1 MRTLEEVDADIAE
14 TKRQIELGNAFNRR
28 AARFDYILEGDRSGL
43 DAIGQALN
51 NALERERQQKFQ
63 AAENE
68 KSRKSTEDI
77 AKAGRAEALQDK
89 KDEIVK
95 NLSINQ
101 AIWSDMKDN
110 PNVSSGQ
117 KKQQQAIVNYWMKKA
132 SDNKIFGDDAMQA
145 PANANAGVASYLGL
159 DDDNDL
165 QAYTDF
171 TTKMKD
177 MDKLT
182 PEQLIERAKE
192 IEDSKY
198 YKNTNTADA
207 MRGIRT
213 SVLDEADKRA
223 GERFK
228 SWYDQNKP
236 LIDNSRT
243 SDAEIQRVLDE
254 LAKNGKNRQGLWFQG
269 GAELEAKGKDILSKR
284 AGGRQRFKTV
294 QKLMNNLTK
303 SDIEMAAL
311 NNNDSGL
318 KTGAGVPVTVNLPN
332 GKTATGYAVWDKGLS
347 GGHIY
352 AGKNK
357 TGGVYREF

>member
-51 NALERERQQKFQ
+51 NAIERERQQKFQ

-68 KSRKSTEDI
+68 KSRQSTEKI
-77 AKAGRAEALQDK
+77 AKMGKEEALQDK
-89 KDEIVK
+89 KDEIIK

-110 PNVSSGQ
+110 DTISSGQ

-132 SDNKIFGDDAMQA
+132 NDNKVFDESIQV
-145 PANANAGVASYLGL
+145 PENSGVASYLGL
-159 DDDNDL
+159 DDDNAL

-182 PEQLIERAKE
+182 PEQLVERAKE

-198 YKNTNTADA
+198 YKNTNTADT

-213 SVLDEADKRA
+213 SVLEEADKRA

-228 SWYDQNKP
+228 SQYDQYKP

-243 SDAEIQRVLDE
+243 SDADIQNVLDW
-254 LAKNGKNRQGLWFQG
+254 LAKNGKNRQGLWFPG
-269 GAELEAKGKDILSKR
+269 AAELEAKGKDILSKR

-294 QKLMNNLTK
+294 QKLMNKLTK
-303 SDIEMAAL
+303 SEIETEAL
-311 NNNDSGL
+311 NNGDSGL
-318 KTGAGVPVTVNLPN
+318 KTGAGVPIPVELPN
-332 GKTATGYAVWDKGLS
+332 GKIAFGYAVWDKGLS
-347 GGHIY
+347 GGHVY

>member
-51 NALERERQQKFQ
+51 NAIERERQQEFQ

-68 KSRKSTEDI
+68 KSRKSTEKI
-77 AKAGRAEALQDK
+77 AKMGKEEALQDK
-89 KDEIVK
+89 KDEIIK

-110 PNVSSGQ
+110 PSVSSGQ

-132 SDNKIFGDDAMQA
+132 NDNKIFGEAEQA
-145 PANANAGVASYLGL
+145 PANTGVASYLGL

-171 TTKMKD
+171 TIKMKD

-182 PEQLIERAKE
+182 PEQLVERAKE

-198 YKNTNTADA
+198 YKNTNTADT

-213 SVLDEADKRA
+213 SVLEEADKRA

-228 SWYDQNKP
+228 SQYDQYKP

-243 SDAEIQRVLDE
+243 TDAEIQNVLDW

-269 GAELEAKGKDILSKR
+269 GAELEAKAKDILSKR

-311 NNNDSGL
+311 NGDSGL

-332 GKTATGYAVWDKGLS
+332 GKTATGYAVWDNGLS

>member
-51 NALERERQQKFQ
+51 NAIERERQQKFQ

-68 KSRKSTEDI
+68 KTRQSTEKL
-77 AKAGRAEALQDK
+77 AKLGKEEALQDK
-89 KDEIVK
+89 KDEIIK

-110 PNVSSGQ
+110 PSVSSGQ

-132 SDNKIFGDDAMQA
+132 NDNKIFDESIQA
-145 PANANAGVASYLGL
+145 PANNGVASYLGL

-198 YKNTNTADA
+198 YKNTNTADT

-213 SVLDEADKRA
+213 SVLEEADKRA

-228 SWYDQNKP
+228 SQYDQYKP

-243 SDAEIQRVLDE
+243 SDADIQKVLDW

-269 GAELEAKGKDILSKR
+269 GAELEAKAKDILSRR
-284 AGGRQRFKTV
+284 AGGRQRFKTI

-303 SDIEMAAL
+303 SDIEMVGL
-311 NNNDSGL
+311 NYPNL
-318 KTGAGVPVTVNLPN
+318 KAGEGVPVPVNLPN

>member
-51 NALERERQQKFQ
+51 NAIERERQQKFQ

-68 KSRKSTEDI
+68 KTRQSTEKL
-77 AKAGRAEALQDK
+77 AKLGKEEALQDK
-89 KDEIVK
+89 KDEIIK

-110 PNVSSGQ
+110 DTISSGQ

-132 SDNKIFGDDAMQA
+132 NDNKIFGEVEQA
-145 PANANAGVASYLGL
+145 PANTGVASYLGL
-159 DDDNDL
+159 DDDNAL

-182 PEQLIERAKE
+182 PEQLVERAKE

-213 SVLDEADKRA
+213 SVLEEADKRA

-228 SWYDQNKP
+228 SQYDQYKP

-243 SDAEIQRVLDE
+243 TDAEIQNVLDW
-254 LAKNGKNRQGLWFQG
+254 LAKNGKNRQGLWFPG
-269 GAELEAKGKDILSKR
+269 AAELEAKGKDTLSKR
-284 AGGRQRFKTV
+284 AGGRAFIAEVRSLFK
-294 QKLMNNLTK
+294 KL
-303 SDIEMAAL
+303 SAEDI
-311 NNNDSGL
+311 GL
-318 KTGAGVPVTVNLPN
+318 VKAEGQANGKQADEGVPYTVTLKN
-332 GKTATGYAVWDKGLS
+332 GKRVTGYFVFDLPGDHGHVYSQPNRKGTS
-347 GGHIY
+347 YG
-352 AGKNK
+352 
-357 TGGVYREF
+357 TF

>member
-1 MRTLEEVDADIAE
+1 M
-14 TKRQIELGNAFNRR
+14 KGN
-28 AARFDYILEGDRSGL
+28 DTI
-43 DAIGQALN
+43 
-51 NALERERQQKFQ
+51 
-63 AAENE
+63 
-68 KSRKSTEDI
+68 
-77 AKAGRAEALQDK
+77 
-89 KDEIVK
+89 
-95 NLSINQ
+95 
-101 AIWSDMKDN
+101 
-110 PNVSSGQ
+110 SSGQ

-132 SDNKIFGDDAMQA
+132 NDNKVFGDEAVQA
-145 PANANAGVASYLGL
+145 PANTGVASYLGL
-159 DDDNDL
+159 DDDDAL

-213 SVLDEADKRA
+213 SVLEEADKRS

-236 LIDNSRT
+236 LIDNPRT
-243 SDAEIQRVLDE
+243 TDAEIQRVLDE

-303 SDIEMAAL
+303 SEIETAAL
-311 NNNDSGL
+311 NADPKL
-318 KTGAGVPVTVNLPN
+318 KTGEGVPVPVDLPN
-332 GKTATGYAVWDKGLS
+332 GRTAFGYAVWDKGLS
-347 GGHIY
+347 NGHIY

-357 TGGVYREF
+357 TGGIYREF

>member
-1 MRTLEEVDADIAE
+1 MPRSIEEIDAELAEVRREKALRNALGYKQARTKA
-14 TKRQIELGNAFNRR
+14 
-28 AARFDYILEGDRSGL
+28 ILTRDTS
-43 DAIGQALN
+43 DLN
-51 NALERERQQKFQ
+51 NVYRGLNSILEREAQQEFQ

-68 KSRKSTEDI
+68 KSRKSTEKM
-77 AKAGRAEALQDK
+77 AKLGKEEALQDK
-89 KDEIVK
+89 KDEIIK

-110 PNVSSGQ
+110 PSVSSGQ
-117 KKQQQAIVNYWMKKA
+117 KKQQQAIVNHWMKKA
-132 SDNKIFGDDAMQA
+132 NDNKIFGDEAIQA
-145 PANANAGVASYLGL
+145 PANTGVASYLGL

-213 SVLDEADKRA
+213 SVLEEADKRA

-228 SWYDQNKP
+228 SQYDQYKP
-236 LIDNSRT
+236 LIDNPRT
-243 SDAEIQRVLDE
+243 SDAEIQNVLDW

-284 AGGRQRFKTV
+284 AGGRAFIAEVKSEFK
-294 QKLMNNLTK
+294 KLTPE
-303 SDIEMAAL
+303 DI
-311 NNNDSGL
+311 GL
-318 KTGAGVPVTVNLPN
+318 AKAEGQATGKQASEGVPHTVTLKN
-332 GKTATGYAVWDKGLS
+332 GKRVTGYLVFDLPGDH
-347 GGHIY
+347 GHIY
-352 AGKNK
+352 SQPNRKG
-357 TGGVYREF
+357 TSYGTF

>member
-1 MRTLEEVDADIAE
+1 MARSIEEIDAELEEVRRQKALRNALGYKQAR
-14 TKRQIELGNAFNRR
+14 TKA
-28 AARFDYILEGDRSGL
+28 ILTRDTSDLNNVYRGL
-43 DAIGQALN
+43 DAI
-51 NALERERQQKFQ
+51 LEREAQREFQ

-68 KSRKSTEDI
+68 KSRKSTEKI
-77 AKAGRAEALQDK
+77 AKMGKEEALQDK
-89 KDEIVK
+89 NDDIIK

-110 PNVSSGQ
+110 PVSSGQ

-132 SDNKIFGDDAMQA
+132 SDNKVFGDEAVQA
-145 PANANAGVASYLGL
+145 PANSGVASYLGL

-165 QAYTDF
+165 QTYTDF

-182 PEQLIERAKE
+182 PEQLIERVKE
-192 IEDSKY
+192 IENSKY

-213 SVLDEADKRA
+213 SVLEEADKRA

-243 SDAEIQRVLDE
+243 SDAEIQRVLDW

-269 GAELEAKGKDILSKR
+269 AAELDAKGRDILSKR

-303 SDIEMAAL
+303 SDIEMEAL
-311 NNNDSGL
+311 KGDSGL

-332 GKTATGYAVWDKGLS
+332 GKTATGYAVWDKGLR

>member
-51 NALERERQQKFQ
+51 NAIERERQQKFQ

-68 KSRKSTEDI
+68 KARQSTEDM
-77 AKAGRAEALQDK
+77 AKLGKEEALQDK
-89 KDEIVK
+89 KDEIIK
-95 NLSINQ
+95 NLSVNQ

-132 SDNKIFGDDAMQA
+132 NDNKIFGEDAIQTST
-145 PANANAGVASYLGL
+145 NNGVASYLGL
-159 DDDNDL
+159 DDDNAL

-182 PEQLIERAKE
+182 PEQLVERVKE
-192 IEDSKY
+192 IEESEY
-198 YKNTNTADA
+198 YKNPNTADA

-213 SVLDEADKRA
+213 SVLEEADKRS

-236 LIDNSRT
+236 LIDNPRT
-243 SDAEIQRVLDE
+243 PDAEIQRILDE

-303 SDIEMAAL
+303 SDIEMEAL
-311 NNNDSGL
+311 KGDSGL

>member
-51 NALERERQQKFQ
+51 NAIERERQQKFQ

-68 KSRKSTEDI
+68 KSRKSTEKI
-77 AKAGRAEALQDK
+77 AKAGREEALQDK
-89 KDEIVK
+89 KDDIIK
-95 NLSINQ
+95 QLSINQ

-117 KKQQQAIVNYWMKKA
+117 KKQQQAIINYWMKKA
-132 SDNKIFGDDAMQA
+132 SDNKIFGDEAVQA
-145 PANANAGVASYLGL
+145 PANSGVASYLGL

-228 SWYDQNKP
+228 SQYDQYKP
-236 LIDNSRT
+236 LIDNPRT
-243 SDAEIQRVLDE
+243 TDAEIQNVLDW

-284 AGGRQRFKTV
+284 AGSRAFIAEVKSLFK
-294 QKLMNNLTK
+294 KLT
-303 SDIEMAAL
+303 DEEI
-311 NNNDSGL
+311 GL
-318 KTGAGVPVTVNLPN
+318 AKAEGQATGKQATEGVPHTVTLKN
-332 GKTATGYAVWDKGLS
+332 GKRVTGYLVFDLPGNHGHVYSQPNRKGTS
-347 GGHIY
+347 YG
-352 AGKNK
+352 
-357 TGGVYREF
+357 TF

>member
-1 MRTLEEVDADIAE
+1 MPRSIEEIDAELEEVRREKALRNSLGYKQAR
-14 TKRQIELGNAFNRR
+14 TKA
-28 AARFDYILEGDRSGL
+28 ILTRDTS
-43 DAIGQALN
+43 DLN
-51 NALERERQQKFQ
+51 NVYRGLNSILEREAQQEFQ

-68 KSRKSTEDI
+68 KTRKSTEKI
-77 AKAGRAEALQDK
+77 AKMGKEEALQDK
-89 KDEIVK
+89 KDEIIK

-110 PNVSSGQ
+110 PSISSGQ
-117 KKQQQAIVNYWMKKA
+117 KKQQQAIVNHWMKKA
-132 SDNKIFGDDAMQA
+132 NDNKIFDESIQA
-145 PANANAGVASYLGL
+145 PANNGVASYLGL

-165 QAYTDF
+165 QAYTEAV
-171 TTKMKD
+171 TKFKD

-198 YKNTNTADA
+198 YKNTNTADT

-213 SVLDEADKRA
+213 SVLEEADKRA

-228 SWYDQNKP
+228 SQYDQYKP

-243 SDAEIQRVLDE
+243 SDADIQKVLDW

-269 GAELEAKGKDILSKR
+269 GAELEAKAKDILSKR

-303 SDIEMAAL
+303 SDIEMAAI
-311 NNNDSGL
+311 NGDSGL

>member
-51 NALERERQQKFQ
+51 NAIERERQQKFQ

-68 KSRKSTEDI
+68 KTRQSTEKI
-77 AKAGRAEALQDK
+77 AKMSREEALQDK
-89 KDEIVK
+89 KDEIIK

-110 PNVSSGQ
+110 PSVSSGQ
-117 KKQQQAIVNYWMKKA
+117 KKQQQAVVNYWMKKA
-132 SDNKIFGDDAMQA
+132 NDNKIFGEVEQA
-145 PANANAGVASYLGL
+145 PANNGVASYLGL

-165 QAYTDF
+165 QAYTEAV
-171 TTKMKD
+171 TKFKD

-198 YKNTNTADA
+198 YKNTNTADT

-213 SVLDEADKRA
+213 SVLEEADKRA

-228 SWYDQNKP
+228 SQYDQYKP

-243 SDAEIQRVLDE
+243 SDAEIQNVLDW

-269 GAELEAKGKDILSKR
+269 GAELEAKAKDILSKR

-311 NNNDSGL
+311 NGDSGL